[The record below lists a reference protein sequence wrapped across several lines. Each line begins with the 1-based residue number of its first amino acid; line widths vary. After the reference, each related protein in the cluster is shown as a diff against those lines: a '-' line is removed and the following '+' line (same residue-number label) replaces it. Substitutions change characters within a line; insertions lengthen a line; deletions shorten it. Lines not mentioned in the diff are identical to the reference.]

1 MLIPIPVFIL
11 ICSARVNRRDEGKV
25 LSMLRKSAISLAI
38 ISALGAMQANALG
51 LGEVKVSSAL
61 NQPLQ
66 AEIDLLQLRGLNA
79 SQVVTS
85 LANTD
90 DFYLAGVKPSP
101 VLSDIRF
108 KLDIKGGLGKII
120 LTTSTPIREPFLNFL
135 IEVNWP
141 SGRLVRE
148 YTVLLDPPVFAAE
161 DLLPR
166 SRPVTPVAESA
177 PSKKSAKKSA
187 SSQPAVSQPLPAPS
201 KYRVT
206 KSDTLWQI
214 ALATRPDSSISPQQM
229 MLAIQRVNPDAFIK
243 NNINRLRSGVVLD
256 IPSKEQILSF
266 TEQESMQEVKRQNRN
281 WKDAP
286 AAVASSKGAKLDAA
300 KTSMKSGQAAV
311 AEDAQLRIVS
321 KSSEEMPASAVESG
335 TVASETS
342 ATAAQVQPLVAEIS
356 AKNEELE
363 EQLVVT
369 LEGLNKVERDNVEMF
384 DRLDRLS
391 EQMASMQRL
400 VELKDQQLAE
410 LQGQLAQKQASEP
423 APAAEDAVSIS
434 KLPFE
439 WIAAAGAALLA
450 LLAGLLLFLRKRK
463 QEKEVEEAL
472 DVLNQPDTDPELKES
487 AAVAPVAGAVA
498 VAAAEAV
505 AEAAPADLD
514 EAAGDDVFS
523 EEGSDDP
530 FNMSTESRG
539 PVDEFDSISDDEL
552 DSALGDDLDMDLKL
566 DEPVLD
572 DPEMAEF
579 SNSLLDD
586 DEYDLSTGFEEDE
599 DMPAAI
605 DEDEPAAMEADDEL
619 GSDLDALLAEN
630 DFEDTELDL
639 ESIEAAEEAA
649 KERVTAFEGISDDD
663 FDGDLDALLA
673 EHGLDE
679 SVSAESEAKESDAEE
694 PAAADVAETQSA
706 DADLAAEFATGLD
719 DDFSSDLDDL
729 LAAEDEG
736 AVTDA
741 LLAGAGS
748 VDVLLDEEDSVD
760 ETLEQMLE
768 DHDKS
773 AESSGIDTIE
783 PDVDEDDIPD
793 DETLDA
799 LLSKVASTSTDAE
812 DSSDVEA
819 KAVDEGIDIDF
830 DPLEDLDEDLS
841 EGQDEAHSSVA
852 GVEVDALSVDALPEQ
867 ILEMDTT
874 QDELAEFELDSER
887 EVAAGNEDLDLDDLL
902 GDDELSSNVESS
914 EESNFASL
922 TDDSF
927 VFELDDAADDALDF
941 STDPAADENDLD
953 ALLQSV
959 DSDDAGAEN
968 VKKSTLSL
976 EDELDAADDAELE
989 AELEQMLESED
1000 NTLALQE
1007 SEPDDEVNYLDEAD
1021 EVGTKIDLARAYIDM
1036 EDSEGARDILLE
1048 VVDEGSP
1055 EQVSEAKQLL
1065 ENLKS

>member
-101 VLSDIRF
+101 ILSDIRF

-166 SRPVTPVAESA
+166 SRPVIPVAESA

-187 SSQPAVSQPLPAPS
+187 SSQPAVSQPLSAPS

-281 WKDAP
+281 WKGAP

-300 KTSMKSGQAAV
+300 KASMKSGQAAV

-321 KSSEEMPASAVESG
+321 KSSEEVPANAVESG

-472 DVLNQPDTDPELKES
+472 DVLNQPDTDPELKSS

-523 EEGSDDP
+523 EEDSDDP
-530 FNMSTESRG
+530 FNMSTEIRG

-572 DPEMAEF
+572 DPEMAAF

-586 DEYDLSTGFEEDE
+586 DEYDLSTGFEE
-599 DMPAAI
+599 

-639 ESIEAAEEAA
+639 ESIEAAEEVA

-679 SVSAESEAKESDAEE
+679 SITAESEAKESEAKESDVEE
-694 PAAADVAETQSA
+694 PAAADVAETQPE
-706 DADLAAEFATGLD
+706 DADLATEFATGLD

-773 AESSGIDTIE
+773 AESSDIDTIE

-819 KAVDEGIDIDF
+819 EAVDEGIDIDF
-830 DPLEDLDEDLS
+830 DPLEDLDEGLS

-852 GVEVDALSVDALPEQ
+852 GVEVDGLSVDALPEQ
-867 ILEMDTT
+867 ILGMDTV

-941 STDPAADENDLD
+941 SADPAADENDLD

-1000 NTLALQE
+1000 NALALQE